1 MADCWHHY
9 EEISF
14 TVDEFL
20 RLRRYAF
27 RFAAGAA
34 AVFTV
39 ATAPALAVDQV
50 HDEIQVYN
58 AEIAAVGQ
66 WTYEQHL
73 NYASVGQTQPEVPGW
88 LFLQP

>member
-1 MADCWHHY
+1 MADSWHHY
-9 EEISF
+9 EQFSF

-20 RLRRYAF
+20 GLRRYAF
-27 RFAAGAA
+27 RLAASAA

-73 NYASVGQTQPEVPGW
+73 NYAAVGQTQPEFPGG
-88 LFLQP
+88 FYLQP